1 MRPGAFR
8 SRLLLAAVAALLWG
22 CRPPPE
28 ESELVS
34 APIIHIGQNEA
45 DPRLMETAILLV
57 IRAPFETVRPYVSNP
72 ENIETYMAFAER
84 SRAEAFPGG
93 PESDRLVKIQTT
105 VVNLFGLDIPGK
117 SLELRWHP
125 LQSNAAVFAI
135 EFEQVS
141 GAYAHLAGNI
151 YAANLFDGSTAVM
164 LRTTT
169 RTGFVPEPVRERL
182 ARWHAEASIR
192 KLTQLLE
199 SQSS

>member
-1 MRPGAFR
+1 MRSGALR
-8 SRLLLAAVAALLWG
+8 SWLLLAALAAFVWG
-22 CRPPPE
+22 CRPAPE
-28 ESELVS
+28 GSELVS

-45 DPRLMETAILLV
+45 DPGLMETAILLV

-72 ENIETYMAFAER
+72 ENIESYMAFAEQ
-84 SRAEAFPGG
+84 SRAEPFPGG
-93 PESDRLVKIQTT
+93 PASDRLVKIRTT
-105 VVNLFGLDIPGK
+105 VVDVFGLSIPGK

-125 LQSNAAVFAI
+125 LQSNESVFAI
-135 EFEQVS
+135 AFGQVS
-141 GAYAHLAGNI
+141 GAYAHLTGNI

-192 KLTQLLE
+192 KLTELLE
-199 SQSS
+199 SQAS